1 VSGASVRNLANL
13 QSSAS
18 TARVLNLLRIGQRSA
33 GDPEHGENPF
43 FRHPHLNRCIILK
56 HRLRRDEREI
66 FGDGRLTATKIVIP
80 IDGADLKLGGRS
92 VFVDQLNYEAVM
104 AASLGER
111 WMAQSEDREMLELL
125 DALPS
130 LDPFLLREHLKRHG
144 RTPARC
150 YFEVSDSD
158 LARMHRYVETEIRQ
172 LIDLCFDGADTG
184 RAGAGAKLVRK
195 ILSITVDEDTE
206 PLRLTLRLEKNDYQE
221 GVFCWKGFLYYKW
234 TVAEQLKDVERVAAA
249 ISSMRSSG
257 PAEADVKAYLQK
269 ARDSLS
275 RSILLVRD
283 AARETLTVYD
293 RAFAS
298 LLDGQPQAFRDFLL
312 SAPTMFADLGER
324 LGAVNHIASFW
335 RFRFP
340 AGRPAF
346 IGAEELCEI
355 FMDFEDSLSFPE
367 LRRLSE
373 ASASGVSHAAPARA
387 AADGGGASFAID

>member
-1 VSGASVRNLANL
+1 MSGQSVRNLANL
-13 QSSAS
+13 QRSAS
-18 TARVLNLLRIGQRSA
+18 TSRVLNLLRIGQRC
-33 GDPEHGENPF
+33 GGEEEHAEHPF
-43 FRHPHLNRCIILK
+43 FRHPHLNRAIILK
-56 HRLRRDEREI
+56 HRLRRNERDI
-66 FGDGRLTATKIVIP
+66 FPDGRLTATKIVIP

-92 VFVDQLNYEAVM
+92 VFVDQLNYDAVM
-104 AASLGER
+104 HASLGER
-111 WMAQSEDREMLELL
+111 WITHAEDREMLELL

-150 YFEVSDSD
+150 YFEVSDAD
-158 LARMHRYVETEIRQ
+158 LARMHRYVEGEIRQ
-172 LIDLCFDGADTG
+172 LIELCFAGGETSG

-206 PLRLTLRLEKNDYQE
+206 PLRLTLRLEKNEYQE

-234 TVAEQLKDVERVAAA
+234 TVAEQLKDIERVAAS
-249 ISSMRSSG
+249 IGQIRPSG
-257 PAEADVKAYLQK
+257 PADAEVKAYLGRT
-269 ARDSLS
+269 RDALG
-275 RSILLVRD
+275 RSILAVRD

-312 SAPTMFADLGER
+312 SAPSMFADLGER

-335 RFRFP
+335 QFRFP
-340 AGRPAF
+340 LGRPAF
-346 IGAEELCEI
+346 IGAEELCET

-367 LRRLSE
+367 LRRLAE
-373 ASASGVSHAAPARA
+373 APTGAPALAR
-387 AADGGGASFAID
+387 GAMAVNLD